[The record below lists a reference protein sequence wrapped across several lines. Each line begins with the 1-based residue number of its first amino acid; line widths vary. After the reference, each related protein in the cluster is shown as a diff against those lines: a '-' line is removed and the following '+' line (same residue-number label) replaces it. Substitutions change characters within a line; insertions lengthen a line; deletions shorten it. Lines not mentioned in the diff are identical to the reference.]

1 MFVSFA
7 FALSFA
13 FVSFAFEAKLLK
25 ALYFSYLLVV
35 GRFGYL
41 PCQTQTAPPHAGL
54 GFHSDVIAC
63 GWEARVTALSNPD
76 GPTPGPASHLRRARW
91 IGQSEC
97 YQL

>member
-63 GWEARVTALSNPD
+63 GWEAMVTALSNLD
-76 GPTPGPASHLRRARW
+76 GPMPRFAPKTCKVDWA
-91 IGQSEC
+91 I
-97 YQL
+97 